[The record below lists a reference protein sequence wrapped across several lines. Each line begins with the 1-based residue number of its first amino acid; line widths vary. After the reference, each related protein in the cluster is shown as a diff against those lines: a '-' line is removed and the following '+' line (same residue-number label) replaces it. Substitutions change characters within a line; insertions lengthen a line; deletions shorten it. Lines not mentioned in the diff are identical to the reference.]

1 MLKAENHRNNN
12 TKHIIYCEEEK
23 DQKKVKNHHILQSN
37 DQIELKINLVTKS
50 SKSFI

>member
-1 MLKAENHRNNN
+1 MLKAENHRND
-12 TKHIIYCEEEK
+12 TKQIVYCEEEK

-50 SKSFI
+50 SKSFT